1 MESVRKIIT
10 TGYSIII
17 IIVVGIAYIWYCE
30 WQEVEVLEVGNQ
42 QINEFRKE
50 VNRIHIRL
58 IEFSLLGETVLQWDE
73 TDLENYHVQRIAL
86 DSILCSFN
94 ATYPIERIDS
104 VHLPFLVF
112 QKATHAVK
120 YRLSHGKAYRNSPRN
135 QSEKASW
142 ASSARKRKYSQR
154 QQPPCFIRSIET

>member
-30 WQEVEVLEVGNQ
+30 WQDGEVLDVERYYIGSKELVEVLEVGNQ

-104 VHLPFLVF
+104 V
-112 QKATHAVK
+112 
-120 YRLSHGKAYRNSPRN
+120 R
-135 QSEKASW
+135 
-142 ASSARKRKYSQR
+142 
-154 QQPPCFIRSIET
+154 